1 MSKLIDLY
9 QNEPSVISLQ
19 PGEYLFREGEPS
31 KETMYV
37 LIAGKAEVRISHITV
52 EEAEPSAI
60 VGEIGIIHPNESRTA
75 SVIAMTPCDFVEIGP
90 KRFDYLV
97 SSAPEFARE
106 VMRVLADRLR
116 RADRMIE

>member
-9 QNEPSVISLQ
+9 RKEPSVITLQ

-52 EEAEPSAI
+52 EEAEPGAI
-60 VGEIGIIHPNESRTA
+60 VGEIGIIHPNEVRTA
-75 SVIAMTPCDFVEIGP
+75 SVIAMTRCDFVEIGP

>member
-1 MSKLIDLY
+1 MSKLIELY
-9 QNEPSVISLQ
+9 QKEPSVVTLQ

-37 LIAGKAEVRISHITV
+37 LISGKAEVRISHITV
-52 EEAEPSAI
+52 EETEPGAI
-60 VGEIGIIHPNESRTA
+60 VGEIGIIHPNEARTA
-75 SVIAMTPCDFVEIGP
+75 SIIAMTTCDFVEIGP

-97 SSAPEFARE
+97 STAPEFARE